1 MPRNELHLE
10 SFLPNTFRDLVDGMA
25 ANMSRR
31 ITGPFRLTMTEWR
44 ILLHLADHEALT
56 ASDIVKYSGME
67 KSKVS
72 RALANL
78 ESLDLVERRVAEDDH
93 RVKLLRMTETG
104 RKRYQ
109 TLVPRVL
116 DWEREL
122 IEGLDAGE
130 YRDLLYL
137 LEKLGKHLKT
147 MQELPEV
154 AVARRT
160 EAGAVELPESS
171 GTTTQNRTDK
181 LVSADD

>member
-1 MPRNELHLE
+1 MPRNEMHLE
-10 SFLPNTFRDLVDGMA
+10 SFLPNMFRDLVDGMA

-44 ILLHLADHEALT
+44 ILLHLADHQALT
-56 ASDIVKYSGME
+56 ASDIVQYSGME

-72 RALANL
+72 RAVANL

-93 RVKLLRMTETG
+93 RLKLLRMTGTG

-109 TLVPRVL
+109 ALVPRVL

-122 IEGLDAGE
+122 IEGLETGE
-130 YRDLLYL
+130 YRDLLFL
-137 LEKLGKHLKT
+137 LDKLGRHLKT

-154 AVARRT
+154 SVARSA
-160 EAGAVELPESS
+160 EPGAVQQPAAAVTLP
-171 GTTTQNRTDK
+171 QN
-181 LVSADD
+181 